1 MFVSSGETIPPL
13 RRAGDRVLNAAVLGR
28 GPQER
33 LDGREHALVRDTFPR
48 PVDEGRVDHAVKHAS
63 MSPLAPTHN
72 GGWQS
77 GEARGSRPG
86 PGARAE
92 THKVSSSAG
101 PA

>member
-48 PVDEGRVDHAVKHAS
+48 PVDEGRVDHAVKARLDVPPSTHSQRRMAKWRSSGIAS
-63 MSPLAPTHN
+63 R
-72 GGWQS
+72 
-77 GEARGSRPG
+77 ARRPSRNP
-86 PGARAE
+86 
-92 THKVSSSAG
+92 
-101 PA
+101 